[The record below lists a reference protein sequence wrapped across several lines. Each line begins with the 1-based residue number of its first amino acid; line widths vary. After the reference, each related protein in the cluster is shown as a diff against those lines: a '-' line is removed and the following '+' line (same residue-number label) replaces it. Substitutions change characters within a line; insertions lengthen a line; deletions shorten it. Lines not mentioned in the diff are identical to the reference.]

1 MVAILLLKKKK
12 VIMLGLRK
20 PVRQLMQ
27 PVRERYIY
35 IYIVLLILIL
45 DKDCFKKKYIPD
57 YLIHRVIHKYLCPCN
72 I

>member
-35 IYIVLLILIL
+35 IYSVTDTNTRQGLL
-45 DKDCFKKKYIPD
+45 
-57 YLIHRVIHKYLCPCN
+57 
-72 I
+72 